1 MGQGTGVPP
10 LGRHQL
16 LRMFP
21 LRLLLVLCP
30 GIPMARPGGLWA
42 HWLSRGGIPAPA
54 TKSFPCMGT
63 SPVAQPSWQDTRG
76 LGRCFPV
83 PLLRPCTSGSHE
95 KPALLPAP
103 HPKKS
108 NFQVSWDGAT
118 SSHAALRLPGLSLH
132 TPIPGEDLAC
142 PECPQLPGKAKSSCL
157 DLAGARFSS
166 GN

>member
-30 GIPMARPGGLWA
+30 EIPMARPGGLWA

-63 SPVAQPSWQDTRG
+63 SPVAQPSWQDAWG

-95 KPALLPAP
+95 NQLCYLPHTQKSQIFRSAGVVQHPAM
-103 HPKKS
+103 
-108 NFQVSWDGAT
+108 
-118 SSHAALRLPGLSLH
+118 LH
-132 TPIPGEDLAC
+132 
-142 PECPQLPGKAKSSCL
+142 
-157 DLAGARFSS
+157 
-166 GN
+166 